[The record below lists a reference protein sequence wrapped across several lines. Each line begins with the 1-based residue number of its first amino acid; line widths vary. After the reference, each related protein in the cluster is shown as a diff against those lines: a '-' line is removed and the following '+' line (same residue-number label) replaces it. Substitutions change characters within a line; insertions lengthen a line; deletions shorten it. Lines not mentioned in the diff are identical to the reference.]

1 MLLTGVASL
10 PVLADCLWST
20 PYVYR
25 TGHDFVV
32 YILLLSLTLLSSCV
46 PVITS
51 NERFALSPTLP
62 MTVGAIYL
70 LGPLAA
76 VSISVINSVFGIFLV
91 LGIGSSAKTWTRIR
105 WGILMN
111 SGQNII
117 TTGIPALAFNFLVQ
131 HHLIAHKSL
140 ITGLILSIAAVCSF
154 YLNAIIST
162 LLSSIFT
169 KTRWDVIWYQ
179 SYRWT
184 WVSTILLAPLGFLM
198 GALIDQSIFFG
209 VTFILM
215 PLFAI
220 HQGYSRHEREIATYR
235 QGIDLL
241 GRLMQESHP
250 YTHGHLNR
258 VANWAVKIAEHL
270 KLGAESMAQIENAAI
285 LHDIGKIAIDDGIL
299 NKVEKLSDDEWNK
312 IKDHPSV
319 GAEIAARMKY
329 LEQVSLWIR
338 HHHERVDGKGYPA
351 GLAGDAIPIE
361 SKIICVV
368 DAFDAM
374 VGGPAKSDQ
383 RPYRLPK
390 TVDEARAE
398 LVRCSGTQFDKTV
411 VNAFIAILDAE
422 AVEER
427 AAQIFGTPDFT
438 LSSAAVSSIP
448 AAVAAMAAADAAGSA
463 TAAAISAEPA
473 PVSALSTSGAATTL
487 KEAA

>member
-1 MLLTGVASL
+1 MLFTGMLSL
-10 PVLADCLWST
+10 PVFIACWATSPHIIPAHSLLK
-20 PYVYR
+20 YV
-25 TGHDFVV
+25 
-32 YILLLSLTLLSSCV
+32 LLLILTFLSSCV
-46 PVITS
+46 PVFIS
-51 NERFALSPTLP
+51 DKRFALSPTLP
-62 MTVGAIYL
+62 MTMAANYL
-70 LGPLAA
+70 LGPFAA
-76 VSISVINSVFGIFLV
+76 VSIALFNAILTVFLLMGSPLSVKKWNHIGWSV
-91 LGIGSSAKTWTRIR
+91 
-105 WGILMN
+105 LMN
-111 SGQNII
+111 VAMCII
-117 TTGIPALAFNFLVQ
+117 ATGIPSLLFSWLYT
-131 HHLIAHKSL
+131 HHLFVHHSF
-140 ITGLILSIAAVCSF
+140 SAAALLCVATFFSF
-154 YLNAIIST
+154 YINALVST
-162 LLSSIFT
+162 ILASIFT

-184 WVSTILLAPLGFLM
+184 WVSTVLLAPLGFLM
-198 GALIDQSIFFG
+198 GALMEQNVVYGLI
-209 VTFILM
+209 FILM
-215 PLFAI
+215 PLVAV

-258 VANWAVKIAEHL
+258 VATWAVKIAEHL
-270 KLGAESMAQIENAAI
+270 NLGAESMAQIENAAI

-299 NKVEKLSDDEWNK
+299 NKVEKLTDDEWNK

-351 GLAGDAIPIE
+351 GLAGDSIPIE

-390 TVDEARAE
+390 TVEEARQE
-398 LVRCSGTQFDKTV
+398 LVRCSGSQFDEIV
-411 VNAFIAILDAE
+411 VNAFLAILEAE

-427 AAQIFGTPDFT
+427 AAQMFGTADYT
-438 LSSAAVSSIP
+438 LSSAMVASIP
-448 AAVAAMAAADAAGSA
+448 AAAAALAATDAASSATTVSINADSAPASALSGSGAGSA
-463 TAAAISAEPA
+463 
-473 PVSALSTSGAATTL
+473 LQ
-487 KEAA
+487 EAA